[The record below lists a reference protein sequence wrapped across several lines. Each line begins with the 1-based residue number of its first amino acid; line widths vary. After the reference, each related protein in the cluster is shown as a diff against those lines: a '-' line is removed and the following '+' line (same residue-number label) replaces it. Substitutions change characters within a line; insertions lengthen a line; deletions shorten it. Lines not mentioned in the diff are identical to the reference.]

1 MQTARAQPRV
11 VDVGAVGFEG
21 TSVGTCS
28 LELWSVRGT
37 LQKLLFLGSYTMLL
51 YLSMYLKPVR

>member
-1 MQTARAQPRV
+1 MQTARARPCV
-11 VDVGAVGFEG
+11 VDVGTVGWEG
-21 TSVGTCS
+21 TSVGMCS

-37 LQKLLFLGSYTMLL
+37 LKLLFLGSYTMLL

>member
-1 MQTARAQPRV
+1 MQTARARPRV
-11 VDVGAVGFEG
+11 VDVETVGLEG

-37 LQKLLFLGSYTMLL
+37 LKLLFLGSYTMLL